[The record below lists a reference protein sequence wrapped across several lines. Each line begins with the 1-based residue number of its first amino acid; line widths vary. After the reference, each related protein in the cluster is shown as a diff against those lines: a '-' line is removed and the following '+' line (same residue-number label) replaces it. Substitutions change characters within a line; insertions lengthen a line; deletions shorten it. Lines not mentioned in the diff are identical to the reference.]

1 MPRKKKEVKEVVE
14 STVVEER
21 APEETQTELDAKIEA
36 ERKVRVEACTK
47 EVSEVLKKYNC
58 DLDAAILLRTGAVM
72 PTIKVVPVEL
82 LRPQQPAQ

>member
-1 MPRKKKEVKEVVE
+1 MDVK
-14 STVVEER
+14 VVEEVVKSTIAEEK
-21 APEETQTELDAKIEA
+21 APEETQAELNAKLDA

-58 DLDAAILLRTGAVM
+58 DLDAAILLRAGAVM
-72 PTIKVVPVEL
+72 PTIKVIPVEL